1 MAVKTITIDIE
12 AYETLRRQKRPS
24 QSFSDVIKEHF
35 RSGATG
41 ATLLTALD
49 TIALGASMLDA
60 TDGVIAARKRSPA
73 RAAKL

>member
-35 RSGATG
+35 RSGSTG
-41 ATLLTALD
+41 AALLAALD
-49 TIALGASMLDA
+49 TIALGASMLDG

>member
-12 AYETLRRQKRPS
+12 AYETLRRQKRRN
-24 QSFSDVIKEHF
+24 QSCSDVIKEHF
-35 RSGATG
+35 RGDATG
-41 ATLLTALD
+41 ATLMAALD

-60 TDGVIAARKRSPA
+60 TDGVIAARKRSLA